1 MKVFVTGGSGMVGR
15 NIVEY
20 LINKDVEVL
29 YPTSKE
35 INLLDKEALKMFIQ
49 KNEPEMIIHCAG
61 LVGGIQANINNPAS
75 FLFEN
80 TQMGLNIIMSAFESG
95 VKKLINMSSS
105 CVYPR
110 NIKNPLCEEFI
121 LKGELEPT
129 NEGYSLAKIISTRFC
144 EYLNQENNDFDYKT
158 IIPCNLYG
166 RYDTFD
172 LNKSHMIPGVIK
184 KISDAKKNNE
194 NNVII
199 WGDGSVR
206 REFMYVEDLA
216 DFVWYA
222 IENFEK
228 MPQNINVG
236 LGFDYSIN
244 EYYEIIADVI
254 RYKGAFKYDFS
265 KPVGMKQKLMDN
277 SKLKDFG
284 WIHKTTLQEG
294 ILKTYKFFQKNNV

>member
-20 LINKDVEVL
+20 LINRGIEVL

-35 INLLDKEALKMFIQ
+35 INLLDKETLKIFIQ

-75 FLFEN
+75 FLYEN
-80 TQMGLNIIMSAFESG
+80 TQMGLNIIMSSYESG

-110 NIKNPLCEEFI
+110 NIKNPLSEEFI
-121 LKGELEPT
+121 LKGELEST

-144 EYLNQENNDFDYKT
+144 EYLNRENNDLDYKT

-172 LNKSHMIPGVIK
+172 LNKSHMIPGAIK
-184 KISDAKKNNE
+184 KIYDAKKNKE
-194 NNVII
+194 KNVII

-216 DFVWYA
+216 DFVRYA
-222 IENFEK
+222 IENFEQ

-244 EYYEIIADVI
+244 EYYQIIADVI
-254 RYKGAFKYDFS
+254 GYKGTFVHDLS
-265 KPVGMKQKLMDN
+265 KPVGMKQKLIDN

-284 WIHKTTLQEG
+284 WKHKTSLKDGIHKS
-294 ILKTYKFFQKNNV
+294 YKFFLKF

>member
-1 MKVFVTGGSGMVGR
+1 MMKVLVTGGSGMVGR

-20 LINKDVEVL
+20 LIDKDIEVL

-35 INLLDKEALKMFIQ
+35 INLLDKEALKIFIQ
-49 KNEPEMIIHCAG
+49 KSKPEMIIHCAG

-75 FLFEN
+75 FLYEN
-80 TQMGLNIIMSAFESG
+80 TQMGLNIIMSAYESG

-110 NIKNPLCEEFI
+110 NIKNPLSEEFI

-144 EYLNQENNDFDYKT
+144 EYLNQENNDYDYKT

-222 IENFEK
+222 IKNFEQ
-228 MPQNINVG
+228 MPQNLNVG

-254 RYKGAFKYDFS
+254 GYKGTFTHDFS
-265 KPVGMKQKLMDN
+265 KPVGIKQKLMDN

-294 ILKTYKFFQKNNV
+294 ILKTHKFFLKN

>member
-1 MKVFVTGGSGMVGR
+1 MMKVFVTGGSGMVGR

-20 LINKDVEVL
+20 LINKDIEVL
-29 YPTSKE
+29 FPTSKE
-35 INLLDKEALKMFIQ
+35 IDLLDKKALQIFIQ
-49 KNEPEMIIHCAG
+49 KNKPEMIIHCAG
-61 LVGGIQANINNPAS
+61 LVGGIQANINNPVN
-75 FLFEN
+75 FLYEN
-80 TQMGLNIIMSAFESG
+80 TQMGLNIIKSAYESG

-105 CVYPR
+105 CVYPK
-110 NIKNPLCEEFI
+110 NIKNPLSEEFI

-144 EYLNQENNDFDYKT
+144 EYLSQENNDFEYKT
-158 IIPCNLYG
+158 VIPCNLYG

-184 KISDAKKNNE
+184 KISDAKKNKE
-194 NNVII
+194 NNVVI

-222 IENFEK
+222 IENFK
-228 MPQNINVG
+228 QMPQNLNVG

-254 RYKGAFKYDFS
+254 GYKGTFIYDLT
-265 KPVGMKQKLMDN
+265 KPAGMKQKLMDD

-284 WIHKTTLQEG
+284 WKHKTTLQEG
-294 ILKTYKFFQKNNV
+294 ILKTYKFFQKIE

>member
-1 MKVFVTGGSGMVGR
+1 MIKVFVTGGSGMVGR

-20 LINKDVEVL
+20 LIDKDIEVL
-29 YPTSKE
+29 SPTSKE
-35 INLLDKEALKMFIQ
+35 INLLDKEALKIFIQ
-49 KNEPEMIIHCAG
+49 KNNPEMIIHCAG

-75 FLFEN
+75 FLYEN
-80 TQMGLNIIMSAFESG
+80 TQMGLNIIMSAYESG
-95 VKKLINMSSS
+95 VKRLINMSSS

-110 NIKNPLCEEFI
+110 NIKNPLSEEFI

-222 IENFEK
+222 IENFEQ
-228 MPQNINVG
+228 MPQNLNVG
-236 LGFDYSIN
+236 LGFDFSIN

-254 RYKGAFKYDFS
+254 GYKGTFIHDFS

-294 ILKTYKFFQKNNV
+294 ILKTYKFFLKN

>member
-20 LINKDVEVL
+20 LTKLGLEVL

-35 INLLDKEALKMFIQ
+35 INLLDKEALRMFLQ

-75 FLFEN
+75 FLYEN
-80 TQMGLNIIMSAFESG
+80 TQMGLNIIMSSYESG

-110 NIKNPLCEEFI
+110 NIKNPLSEEFI

-129 NEGYSLAKIISTRFC
+129 NEGYSLAKIASLKLC
-144 EYLNQENNDFDYKT
+144 EYINKENSNFQYKT

-166 RYDTFD
+166 RYDKFD
-172 LNKSHMIPGVIK
+172 PKNSHMIPGVIK

-194 NNVII
+194 KNVII

-222 IENFEK
+222 TENFEQI
-228 MPQNINVG
+228 PQNINVG

-244 EYYEIIADVI
+244 EYYQIIADVI
-254 RYKGAFKYDFS
+254 GYKGKFQYDFS

-277 SKLKDFG
+277 SKLKEFG
-284 WIHKTTLQEG
+284 WKYKTTLKDG
-294 ILKTYKFFQKNNV
+294 IIKTYAFFLKN

>member
-15 NIVEY
+15 NVVEY
-20 LINKDVEVL
+20 LINKGVEVL

-35 INLLDKEALKMFIQ
+35 INLLDKETLKIFIQ

-75 FLFEN
+75 FLYEN
-80 TQMGLNIIMSAFESG
+80 TQMGLNIIMSAYESG

-110 NIKNPLCEEFI
+110 NIKNPLSEEFI

-129 NEGYSLAKIISTRFC
+129 NEGYSLAKIASLKLC
-144 EYLNQENNDFDYKT
+144 EYINKENSNFHYKT

-166 RYDTFD
+166 RYDKFD
-172 LNKSHMIPGVIK
+172 PKNSHMIPGVIK

-194 NNVII
+194 KNVII

-216 DFVWYA
+216 DFVWHA
-222 IENFEK
+222 TENFEQI
-228 MPQNINVG
+228 PQNINVG

-244 EYYEIIADVI
+244 EYYQIIADVI
-254 RYKGAFKYDFS
+254 GYKGTFQYDFS

-284 WIHKTTLQEG
+284 WKYKTTLKDG
-294 ILKTYKFFQKNNV
+294 IIKTYAYFLKN

>member
-15 NIVEY
+15 NVVEY
-20 LINKDVEVL
+20 LINRGVEVL

-35 INLLDKEALKMFIQ
+35 INLLDKETLKIFIQ

-75 FLFEN
+75 FLYEN
-80 TQMGLNIIMSAFESG
+80 TQMGLNIIMSSYESG

-110 NIKNPLCEEFI
+110 NIKNPLGEEFI

-144 EYLNQENNDFDYKT
+144 EYLNRENNDFDYKT

-184 KISDAKKNNE
+184 KISDAKKNKE
-194 NNVII
+194 KSVII

-222 IENFEK
+222 IENFEQ

-244 EYYEIIADVI
+244 EYYKIIANVI
-254 RYKGAFKYDFS
+254 GYKGAFVHDFS
-265 KPVGMKQKLMDN
+265 KPVGMKQKLIDN

-284 WIHKTTLQEG
+284 WKHKTSLKDG
-294 ILKTYKFFQKNNV
+294 IFKSYKFFLKN

>member
-20 LINKDVEVL
+20 LINKDIEVL
-29 YPTSKE
+29 FPTSKE
-35 INLLDKEALKMFIQ
+35 IDLLDKKALQIFIQ
-49 KNEPEMIIHCAG
+49 KNKPEMIIHCAG
-61 LVGGIQANINNPAS
+61 LVGGIQANINNPVN
-75 FLFEN
+75 FLYEN
-80 TQMGLNIIMSAFESG
+80 TQMGLNIIKSAYESG

-110 NIKNPLCEEFI
+110 NIKNPLSEEFI

-144 EYLNQENNDFDYKT
+144 EYLSQENNDFEYKT
-158 IIPCNLYG
+158 VIPCNLYG

-184 KISDAKKNNE
+184 KISDAKKNKE
-194 NNVII
+194 NNVVI

-222 IENFEK
+222 IENFK
-228 MPQNINVG
+228 QMPQNLNVG

-254 RYKGAFKYDFS
+254 GYKGTFIHDLT
-265 KPVGMKQKLMDN
+265 KPAGMKQKLMDD

-284 WIHKTTLQEG
+284 WIHKTTLQKG
-294 ILKTYKFFQKNNV
+294 ILKTYKFFQKIE

>member
-110 NIKNPLCEEFI
+110 NIKNPLSEEFI

>member
-1 MKVFVTGGSGMVGR
+1 MMKVFVTGGSGMVGR

-20 LINKDVEVL
+20 LINKDIEVL
-29 YPTSKE
+29 FPTSKE
-35 INLLDKEALKMFIQ
+35 IDLLDKKALQIFIQ
-49 KNEPEMIIHCAG
+49 KNKPEMIIHCAG
-61 LVGGIQANINNPAS
+61 LVGGIQANINNPVN
-75 FLFEN
+75 FLYEN
-80 TQMGLNIIMSAFESG
+80 TQMGLNIIKSAYESG

-110 NIKNPLCEEFI
+110 NIKNPLSEEFI

-144 EYLNQENNDFDYKT
+144 EYLSQENNDFEYKT
-158 IIPCNLYG
+158 VIPCNLYG

-184 KISDAKKNNE
+184 KISDAKKNKE
-194 NNVII
+194 NNVVI

-222 IENFEK
+222 IENFK
-228 MPQNINVG
+228 QMPQNLNVG

-254 RYKGAFKYDFS
+254 GYKGTFIHDLT
-265 KPVGMKQKLMDN
+265 KPAGMKQKLMDD

-284 WIHKTTLQEG
+284 WIHKTTLQKG
-294 ILKTYKFFQKNNV
+294 ILKTYKFFQKIE